1 MGDVVIS
8 GEKPGLRKVELTKLL
23 QREAELSLREA
34 KSRVVRSLEG
44 ERVVVTVRLPE
55 TAARLAREAEQLGAI
70 VDLPATSSVSE
81 SSLEG

>member
-44 ERVVVTVRLPE
+44 ERVVVTVRSPE